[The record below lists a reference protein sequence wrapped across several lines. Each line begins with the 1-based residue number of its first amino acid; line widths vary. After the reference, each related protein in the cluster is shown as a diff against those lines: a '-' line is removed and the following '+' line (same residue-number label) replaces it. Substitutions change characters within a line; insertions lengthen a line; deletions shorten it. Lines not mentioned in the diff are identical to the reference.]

1 MKGILALILA
11 VAAVG
16 SAAAAGS
23 AKPTPTSGRLHVTK
37 ECSQYTGE
45 VRSFCTIVS
54 ANIPEI
60 KTGMQVI
67 YLSVPSDGTLDSE
80 IVLSSTDGST
90 SEAYGHVTLDFA
102 KAKGRVTFSGGTG
115 ALAGFQADAK
125 VSVDSSGAWHW
136 DGSYSF
142 SG

>member
-16 SAAAAGS
+16 SAATIGS
-23 AKPTPTSGRLHVTK
+23 AKSTPTGGRLHVTK

-45 VRSFCTIVS
+45 AESFCTIVS

-60 KTGMQVI
+60 KTGMRVV
-67 YLSVPSDGTLDSE
+67 YASAPSDGTLDSD
-80 IVLSSTDGST
+80 IVLSSTDGSA
-90 SEAYGHVTLDFA
+90 SEAYGHVILDFA
-102 KAKGRVTFSGGTG
+102 KFKGRVTFSGGIG

-125 VSVDSSGAWHW
+125 VSLDSSGAWHW
-136 DGSYSF
+136 DGSYSI
-142 SG
+142 GE